1 MLHGDYFV
9 TATGD
14 PKIRAEMF
22 KKIHELS
29 PNTLLFVN
37 DYSVLL
43 WEVNRLVSIS
53 RFPT

>member
-14 PKIRAEMF
+14 PNIRTDMF
-22 KKIHELS
+22 KKVHELS

-43 WEVNRLVSIS
+43 WEVNRYVSKFFIS
-53 RFPT
+53 